1 MREVF
6 FSAEEDNS
14 RYIGLWLEAG
24 LFELG
29 FVESGRR
36 LSRPQLSPSHRSRLH
51 SSAANNLR
59 QTPVPSQQQLR
70 GGNKV
75 SHFDFSL

>member
-14 RYIGLWLEAG
+14 RYIGLWLQAG

-36 LSRPQLSPSHRSRLH
+36 LSRPQLSPSHRCRL
-51 SSAANNLR
+51 L
-59 QTPVPSQQQLR
+59 LL
-70 GGNKV
+70 GC
-75 SHFDFSL
+75 